1 MIFQGNNSVLVYFI
15 ENGTDLPYTID
26 SKGQI
31 KVNGPIDR
39 EVQDIYRFEVWWLE
53 NTFVCWKLQIM
64 L

>member
-39 EVQDIYRFEVWWLE
+39 EVQDIYRFDV
-53 NTFVCWKLQIM
+53 
-64 L
+64 